1 MSVNFFSFF
10 FVLFFYGTV
19 SELYAYFHGFFF
31 YSMTKL
37 ISDMIQISVLFFLAM
52 SLDTMFCITDKIR
65 ITKLQFPSVNKSF
78 EHHLL
83 NKIIS
88 IPKYVN
94 ENSNIYLKTMKITEH
109 FVTYLKYFLKL
120 IV

>member
-10 FVLFFYGTV
+10 SFYFFMV

-52 SLDTMFCITDKIR
+52 SLDTMFCITDKIK
-65 ITKLQFPSVNKSF
+65 ITKLQFPSVNRSF

-94 ENSNIYLKTMKITEH
+94 ENSNIYLKMMKITEH

>member
-10 FVLFFYGTV
+10 SFYFFMV

-31 YSMTKL
+31 YSMIKL

-65 ITKLQFPSVNKSF
+65 ITKLQFPSSID
-78 EHHLL
+78 LL
-83 NKIIS
+83 NT
-88 IPKYVN
+88 
-94 ENSNIYLKTMKITEH
+94 IY
-109 FVTYLKYFLKL
+109 
-120 IV
+120 